1 MKLHDYQ
8 WELVDKVVE
17 NKRVN
22 LFVPMGLGKT
32 VTVLTALDIL
42 SLTDD
47 CFPALVLGPLR
58 VVASTWPDEVAKWDH
73 LKHLKVSVVTGTKA
87 EREAALRRE
96 ADIYCMNYDNL
107 QWLDTA
113 LREKPWPFKTVVAD
127 ECSKL
132 KGYRTR
138 QGSVRAAVLGKYVH
152 DDVTRYIGLTGTPA
166 SNGVQDIWAITW
178 FVDRG
183 QRLGRTFSS
192 FSQRW
197 FAPDWSGYGLVPH
210 KHSQGEIQELI
221 KDISLSLNAADHFD
235 LTEPIR
241 NNIYVDLPNGARDQ
255 YRQMETQMFTEL
267 AGEEVEAFSAAAKTM
282 KLLQFANGAVYTD
295 ESGGYGEAHD
305 GKIEALRSVVEEA
318 NGAPV
323 LVAYHFKSDL
333 ERLLKAFPK
342 ARALDKSTKTIR
354 DWNAGKIPVLLAHPA
369 SAGHGLNLA
378 AGGSILAFFSVN
390 WNLEEHLQIIE
401 RIGPTRQAQLGS
413 GRAVYLHYIL
423 ARNTVDELV
432 MQRLDGKKS
441 VQQILMDAMKRRAK

>member
-8 WELVDKVVE
+8 WQLVDKVVQTP
-17 NKRVN
+17 RVN

-47 CFPALVLGPLR
+47 CFPVLVLGPLR
-58 VVASTWPDEVAKWDH
+58 VVSSTWPDEVAKWDH
-73 LKHLKVSVVTGTKA
+73 LRHLTVSVVTGTRQ
-87 EREAALRRE
+87 ERQVALRRK

-107 QWLDTA
+107 QWLDSE
-113 LREKPWPFKTVVAD
+113 LGDKPWPFRTVVAD

-132 KGYRTR
+132 KGFRTR
-138 QGSVRAAVLGKYVH
+138 QGSVRAGVLGKYAH
-152 DDVTRYIGLTGTPA
+152 TEIKRYIGLTGTPA
-166 SNGVQDIWAITW
+166 SNGLQDIWAIAW

-183 QRLGRTFSS
+183 QRLGRSFAS

-210 KHSQGEIQELI
+210 RHSQGEIQELI
-221 KDISLSLNAADHFD
+221 KDISLSLDARDHFD
-235 LTEPIR
+235 LTEPIVNR
-241 NNIYVDLPNGARDQ
+241 IFVDLPQSARKS
-255 YRQMETQMFTEL
+255 YREMETQMFAEL
-267 AGEEVEAFSAAAKTM
+267 DGEEIEAFNAAAKTM

-295 ESGGYGEAHD
+295 DSGSYSEVHDAKIAALES
-305 GKIEALRSVVEEA
+305 IVEEA
-318 NGAPV
+318 SGAPV
-323 LVAYHFKSDL
+323 LCAYHFKSDL
-333 ERLLKAFPK
+333 ERLRKAFPK
-342 ARALDKSTKTIR
+342 ARVLDKDPKTIKA
-354 DWNAGKIPVLLAHPA
+354 WNAGQIPLLLAHPA

-423 ARNTVDELV
+423 ARDTVDELV
-432 MQRLDGKKS
+432 MQRLEGKRS
-441 VQQILMDAMKRRAK
+441 VQEILMQAMKERKA